1 MHPSVVTK
9 SASDRE
15 IEMSSSEVT
24 HASSLQRIALLA
36 APVLLY
42 KPMMI
47 SICERRIEFFV
58 IVTWLIM
65 ALFPYLC
72 KSSKYYKATGTYV
85 HITKV
90 LESSAHCE
98 L

>member
-1 MHPSVVTK
+1 MHPSVETK
-9 SASDRE
+9 AASDTE
-15 IEMSSSEVT
+15 SGMSSSAVT
-24 HASSLQRIALLA
+24 YASSLQRIALLA
-36 APVLLY
+36 APFLLHT
-42 KPMMI
+42 PIMV
-47 SICERRIEFFV
+47 SICERQVEFFV

-85 HITKV
+85 HITNV
-90 LESSAHCE
+90 LESSAYCE

>member
-1 MHPSVVTK
+1 MHPTVETK
-9 SASDRE
+9 AASDTE
-15 IEMSSSEVT
+15 SGMSSSEVT
-24 HASSLQRIALLA
+24 YASSLQRIALLA
-36 APVLLY
+36 APFLLHT
-42 KPMMI
+42 PIMI
-47 SICERRIEFFV
+47 GICERQIEFFV

-85 HITKV
+85 HMTNV
-90 LESSAHCE
+90 LESSAHCK